1 MKISANKT
9 CKILNKKN
17 VNLGYV
23 DHFDYKL
30 VVITKINMFKSYMDT
45 TYIDEASLRF
55 QIYYSKIQ

>member
-1 MKISANKT
+1 VQIKHVRYSI
-9 CKILNKKN
+9 KKN

-55 QIYYSKIQ
+55 QIYYSKSQ